1 MDGILALDP
10 PGPIFEANSEITR
23 LGPNDAKAVQVFHTD
38 AGGAGYYPPCGTVDF
53 YFNGGRKQPG
63 CSDLDDIISG
73 NVIGCSHFYGRN
85 FLTAL
90 NQRVSTGFRFQLF
103 GTINDFVKQI
113 ASN

>member
-63 CSDLDDIISG
+63 CGDFDDIISG
-73 NVIGCSHFYGRN
+73 NIIGCSHFFGRN

-90 NQRVSTGFRFQLF
+90 NQRVSTGFRFQLYITTYVLEWK
-103 GTINDFVKQI
+103 TIC
-113 ASN
+113 